1 MLDLDLCFLPFIL
14 GRMRVNRFIVQQ
26 ISLCIQTNHLT
37 TRAITRINTQDTL
50 LP

>member
-1 MLDLDLCFLPFIL
+1 MLDFDLSLLSFIL
-14 GRMRVNRFIVQQ
+14 RRMRINRFIVQQ

-50 LP
+50 LT